1 MCPLYGCP
9 TGSPQTKTIA
19 VDVWDNGISHGQTRL
34 LDRCESYKQRQT
46 ISCQHG
52 GQNVQI
58 PNNQVWAFKSSFN
71 KQRAFHAP
79 PSYLGK
85 VSIPASIARHVQR
98 TCEPFGLSKL
108 QQTAREPVYLLACQ
122 LIPATAHP
130 GSYLAGKSYLDHL
143 LHALHLSFFVV
154 QRCAVWISLQRPIL
168 SKTRIHD
175 QSRSIHAHSISFTKE
190 PGVQCPACWAAW
202 SVALQR

>member
-1 MCPLYGCP
+1 MWVL
-9 TGSPQTKTIA
+9 QTA
-19 VDVWDNGISHGQTRL
+19 SNHL
-34 LDRCESYKQRQT
+34 LSTWRA
-46 ISCQHG
+46 
-52 GQNVQI
+52 NVQI

-122 LIPATAHP
+122 LITATAHP

-154 QRCAVWISLQRPIL
+154 ASAVTCGSPISVRSFQKLEYMT
-168 SKTRIHD
+168 K
-175 QSRSIHAHSISFTKE
+175 SRSIHAHSISFTKE